1 MLHSCQRTIAP
12 QTNTSLHS
20 TSSPNLTDQS
30 LKSGRAEMKSNK
42 VCVARSSETLSQ
54 QDSAIESITSDSDS
68 HQTQRDVNE

>member
-1 MLHSCQRTIAP
+1 MLHSCQRPIVP
-12 QTNTSLHS
+12 QPNTSLHS
-20 TSSPNLTDQS
+20 ISSPNLAD
-30 LKSGRAEMKSNK
+30 KSVRTELKSNK